1 MYSIVSKK
9 ISTRYQVIFVS
20 FLGQAKKVSH
30 LPPPHSVQR
39 HPTSFKGISPKHFRT
54 PPFNGGW
61 RQRSRWRGHI
71 TFGFFAQ

>member
-1 MYSIVSKK
+1 MYSIVSKIK
-9 ISTRYQVIFVS
+9 FNYQFRFVS
-20 FLGQAKKVSH
+20 FLGQANKVSH

-39 HPTSFKGISPKHFRT
+39 HPTSFKGISPKHFWT
-54 PPFNGGW
+54 PPFNGGR